1 MTEFPSTTEITVAS
15 SLLLLSYGP
24 VFISPTRS
32 RSVGES
38 SYASKWCDEG
48 TSNLS
53 LSLGSNGSGS
63 CGSALSSDG
72 NGRGFEIDYA
82 GDRFHLMNLKIA
94 RKRRSQVAWGSF
106 NSVSSVCD
114 LSICSVVSKEES
126 SCLST
131 GSSEVTTT
139 ASRIKLKNQKSNE
152 KVRTDVKKKK
162 NECSRSSCIRRRAKD
177 ILEFLS
183 SASSSS
189 EVQIRQS
196 LGNTPD
202 TSKAL
207 RMLLKMEEVKR
218 FGTGGRLDPYIYKV

>member
-15 SLLLLSYGP
+15 SLLLLSYRP

-32 RSVGES
+32 RSVEES

-53 LSLGSNGSGS
+53 LSLGSTGSGS
-63 CGSALSSDG
+63 WGSALSSDG
-72 NGRGFEIDYA
+72 NNRGFEIKYA
-82 GDRFHLMNLKIA
+82 GDRFSLMNLKIA
-94 RKRRSQVAWGSF
+94 RKRRSQVTWGSF
-106 NSVSSVCD
+106 NFVHSVCN
-114 LSICSVVSKEES
+114 LSTCSIVSKEES

-131 GSSEVTTT
+131 GSSEV
-139 ASRIKLKNQKSNE
+139 RNQKSCE
-152 KVRTDVKKKK
+152 KVRVDVKKKK
-162 NECSRSSCIRRRAKD
+162 NESSRSSSIRRRAKD

-183 SASSSS
+183 SASSSD
-189 EVQIRQS
+189 EVHIRQI

-207 RMLLKMEEVKR
+207 RMLLRMEEVKR